1 MGPVAV
7 VAAALVPRSNR
18 VVSVVTMTL
27 LAAALCWPPA
37 VALVSS
43 AAADP
48 ESGRDVQ
55 LFSLRRGSTAVV
67 SEAAEVVI
75 PTLSCDNPPRNLT
88 KCQLDDCGQRME
100 PLIPCLTYLQSNTS
114 SAVAP
119 RPSSECCKALQRL
132 DAASPTC
139 FCYVTF
145 YPPPD
150 LNISL
155 VLQQA
160 MPSYCNITTDICH
173 FCPRFLNTPDTRITC
188 ISSDD
193 GPAPALAPEIP
204 PKHVSILPIVA
215 GIITALLLGALAV
228 FVWLSCRRKK
238 RAWRFP
244 DPTQELD
251 EILKIEGKPTLYSYN
266 VLKTATKNFHMA
278 SKLGEG
284 GFGAVYKGV
293 LPDGTEVAVKQLSIS
308 SRQGQEEFLNEVML
322 ITGVQ
327 HRNLVKLRG
336 CCLKGDERLLV
347 YEFLANRSLHQAL
360 FDETHAMKLN
370 WPTRLKILVGTARGL
385 AYLHE
390 GCQTRIIHRD
400 IKASNILLDKDLNPK
415 IADFGLA
422 RLFQDSQSHVSTRV
436 AGTVGYL
443 APEYA
448 MRGQLT
454 EKADVF
460 SFGIVALELVSGR
473 GNLDLRLPPEMAYL
487 LDWTWHLHE
496 NKRLKDIVDPTL
508 LGDEYSEEE
517 AMRVVDVALHCTQ
530 SVGTMRPTMTR
541 VVELLTHGADAEI
554 PEVTGSSKPRL
565 FTLNNL
571 APGGTTLAWSNNN
584 SKIDSKHDSPPE
596 SEEQEGSRASIPSA
610 AANLVEPR

>member
-1 MGPVAV
+1 M
-7 VAAALVPRSNR
+7 
-18 VVSVVTMTL
+18 
-27 LAAALCWPPA
+27 
-37 VALVSS
+37 
-43 AAADP
+43 
-48 ESGRDVQ
+48 
-55 LFSLRRGSTAVV
+55 ST
-67 SEAAEVVI
+67 
-75 PTLSCDNPPRNLT
+75 
-88 KCQLDDCGQRME
+88 
-100 PLIPCLTYLQSNTS
+100 
-114 SAVAP
+114 
-119 RPSSECCKALQRL
+119 
-132 DAASPTC
+132 
-139 FCYVTF
+139 
-145 YPPPD
+145 
-150 LNISL
+150 
-155 VLQQA
+155 
-160 MPSYCNITTDICH
+160 
-173 FCPRFLNTPDTRITC
+173 
-188 ISSDD
+188 
-193 GPAPALAPEIP
+193 
-204 PKHVSILPIVA
+204 
-215 GIITALLLGALAV
+215 
-228 FVWLSCRRKK
+228 
-238 RAWRFP
+238 
-244 DPTQELD
+244 

-308 SRQGQEEFLNEVML
+308 SRQGQEEFFNEVML

-360 FDETHAMKLN
+360 FDETQAMKLN